1 MIGDLPVVE
10 NKASARVTPRRRA
23 GVPPG
28 FDEFFRSA
36 YHAFLGTAIF
46 VGARGQKAEDAVAAA
61 MEEVWRR
68 WGEVDEPLA
77 YGRRATV
84 SNFLK
89 EKERGLARVRRR
101 MAERREVM
109 QETAGIDAL
118 SVWEDRQWVTQLL
131 QALPLA
137 QREVM
142 ACIVDGFKPAEIAI
156 LLGKTP
162 EAVRQNLHAA
172 RERLRL
178 TLLDQD
184 EQARRSNRSSSSPRK
199 EARSER

>member
-36 YHAFLGTAIF
+36 YHAFLDTAIF
-46 VGARGQKAEDAVAAA
+46 VGARGQEAEDAVAAA

-101 MAERREVM
+101 MAERGEVM

-142 ACIVDGFKPAEIAI
+142 ACIVDGFKPTEIAI

>member
-46 VGARGQKAEDAVAAA
+46 VGARGQEAEDAVAAA

-101 MAERREVM
+101 MAERGEVM

-142 ACIVDGFKPAEIAI
+142 ACIVDGFKPTEIAI